1 VETVVA
7 GGDTAAGED
16 STISTTVPFRIVR
29 PSRVTGPV
37 DVDEIGQL
45 SRVTSKVAD

>member
-1 VETVVA
+1 MSKIF
-7 GGDTAAGED
+7 DLGERGVRPMYD
-16 STISTTVPFRIVR
+16 VR

-45 SRVTSKVAD
+45 SRPKWPVVKYLVNY